1 MLAGIT
7 LSISHF
13 TSTKSSSINNR
24 LIAIIL
30 NFDLFKLLQK
40 TDKINNVTK
49 PRKASVRDKIQ
60 QKITKLAANIIDSH
74 NKNVIKITL

>member
-49 PRKASVRDKIQ
+49 PRKASVPDKIQ
-60 QKITKLAANIIDSH
+60 QKIIKLTANIIDSH